1 MDIMTLLIALGL
13 AMDSFSVSIANGLV
27 SKTFEI
33 GKAFK
38 ISLFFGFFQAIMPVI
53 RWLAGVYVAD
63 LISGFD
69 HWVAFGLLVLIGFRM
84 IYESLRSEPK
94 RLISSLSINV
104 LLILS
109 IATSIDALAVGLGL
123 SLLKTSIIIPAIQIG
138 VITFFLS
145 FIGVYFGR
153 RFGRFLKNRVEILG
167 GLILI
172 TIGLKILVEHI
183 GII

>member
-1 MDIMTLLIALGL
+1 MDIMTLLIAFGL
-13 AMDSFSVSIANGLV
+13 AMDSFSVSIANGLI

-33 GKAFK
+33 KKAFK
-38 ISLFFGFFQAIMPVI
+38 ISMFFGLAIMPVI
-53 RWLAGVYVAD
+53 GWLAGVYVAD

-69 HWVAFGLLVLIGFRM
+69 HWVAFLLLVLIGFRM
-84 IYESLRSEPK
+84 IYESLRNESK
-94 RLISSLSINV
+94 RLISSFSINV

-172 TIGLKILVEHI
+172 TIGLKILIEHI

>member
-1 MDIMTLLIALGL
+1 MDIMTLLIAFGL
-13 AMDSFSVSIANGLV
+13 AMDSFSVSIANGLI

-33 GKAFK
+33 KKAFK
-38 ISLFFGFFQAIMPVI
+38 ISMFFGFFQAIMPVI
-53 RWLAGVYVAD
+53 GWLAGVYIAD

-84 IYESLRSEPK
+84 IYESLRNESK

-109 IATSIDALAVGLGL
+109 IATSIDALAVGLSF
-123 SLLKTSIIIPAIQIG
+123 SLLKTSIIIPAILIG
-138 VITFFLS
+138 LVTFFLS
-145 FIGVYFGR
+145 FIGVYFGL

-172 TIGLKILVEHI
+172 AIGLKILIEHV